1 MAKEAKIISLCTQSL
16 YDAFKN
22 EPLSFCGIVFTDDGD
37 GGTYCDLYN
46 DDGELACMD
55 GEEVYIVDVG
65 EQLVTF
71 RNDNGESSVY
81 FTLTKNELEY
91 SGIGRIWE

>member
-1 MAKEAKIISLCTQSL
+1 MTIKNKTVCLCVQALYDVFKEEGLSLC
-16 YDAFKN
+16 K
-22 EPLSFCGIVFTDDGD
+22 IVFTDEGK

-55 GEEVYIVDVG
+55 GEEVYIINVS
-65 EQLVTF
+65 EYLVTF

-81 FTLTKNELEY
+81 FTLTKQEIEY
-91 SGIGRIWE
+91 AGLGEIWE